1 MKWAVSPN
9 LDDQTEGKHS
19 PVRGPRQAD
28 AHMQRPPRP
37 SSARPSMI
45 VSSSTKRD
53 SGLCLLEEL
62 EKQEDRQLQFGHD
75 RMIQDFQEQRER
87 NKYHDRNHRSYFG
100 VLYTASIFC

>member
-1 MKWAVSPN
+1 M
-9 LDDQTEGKHS
+9 
-19 PVRGPRQAD
+19 
-28 AHMQRPPRP
+28 
-37 SSARPSMI
+37 
-45 VSSSTKRD
+45 
-53 SGLCLLEEL
+53 CLLEEL